1 MNTAPANHTHT
12 SLEGNMD
19 TITTDITTT
28 ESQARVLAGLNWAT
42 ASQDTASG
50 VILLTTADGREYLV
64 ERNGDWD
71 EVA

>member
-1 MNTAPANHTHT
+1 
-12 SLEGNMD
+12 MD

-28 ESQARVLAGLNWAT
+28 ESQAGVLAGLNWAT

-50 VILLTTADGREYLV
+50 AILLITADGREYLV

-71 EVA
+71 EIA